1 MCCRGLASGG
11 VDWFKRA
18 QARRGGNP
26 ARERHLLTRW
36 TTAQGILCL
45 NFPDS
50 MFEHWNSASE
60 AIKGRLGIISLERGE
75 RLNPQNQGALTGGF
89 VQGRSIATVDREGL
103 LPLV

>member
-1 MCCRGLASGG
+1 
-11 VDWFKRA
+11 
-18 QARRGGNP
+18 
-26 ARERHLLTRW
+26 
-36 TTAQGILCL
+36 
-45 NFPDS
+45 